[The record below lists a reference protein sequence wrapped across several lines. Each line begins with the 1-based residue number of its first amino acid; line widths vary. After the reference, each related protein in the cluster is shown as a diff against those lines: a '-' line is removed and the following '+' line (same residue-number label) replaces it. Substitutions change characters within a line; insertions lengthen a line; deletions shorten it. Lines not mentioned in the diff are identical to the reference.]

1 MPLQRPCGRKEE
13 VNARGLESRELGQ
26 KEGMSR
32 KRQVGLVRGTFRQV
46 RIGVFIL
53 SATGGAKGLCMTQ

>member
-32 KRQVGLVRGTFRQV
+32 KRQVGPVRGDLPA
-46 RIGVFIL
+46 GEDW
-53 SATGGAKGLCMTQ
+53 GLHSECNRWC